1 MSYIDFAGLKARF
14 NIEEA
19 IPLLGLEL
27 KQNGDQYRGLCP
39 VCESDDKRALVITES
54 KQAFYCFGCKK
65 GGDVI
70 TLVSRV
76 KNISLKEAAS
86 FITDGTVPVRNS
98 TSTER
103 KGTVPEEYDG
113 LQPLTYLD
121 GSHETV
127 EALGLSSA
135 TRLRALFSFTKK

>member
-19 IPLLGLEL
+19 ISLLGLEMNQ
-27 KQNGDQYRGLCP
+27 KRDHWRGLCP

-76 KNISLKEAAS
+76 KDISLKEAAS

-98 TSTER
+98 TSTKG
-103 KGTVPEEYDG
+103 KGTVPEEDDG
-113 LQPLTYLD
+113 LKPLTYLD
-121 GSHETV
+121 GSHEAV
-127 EALGLSSA
+127 EALGVSPDVV
-135 TRLRALFSFTKK
+135 